1 VTNPIVATDFKRC
14 REGEPGR
21 RQMLEVAQADFK
33 LGFVHVKA
41 PQGCRKSLAEF
52 SSLSPI
58 LLPEASAT
66 IL

>member
-1 VTNPIVATDFKRC
+1 
-14 REGEPGR
+14 
-21 RQMLEVAQADFK
+21 MLEVAQVDFK

-66 IL
+66 ILSRRGRSAPTTLPT